1 MDLVTPGIGLI
12 FWTVIIFSILLFVLK
27 KFAWNPINNAVKTR
41 EESIRSALKAADKA
55 RDEMHKLQDDNE
67 RIIKEARKEREVI
80 MKEASEVKEKI
91 IAEAKEKADTEAKK
105 LIEHARLSIQNE
117 KLGAINDIREQVA
130 RLSVEIAEKILREKL
145 KDDKEGKELVEK
157 LLKDIKLN

>member
-12 FWTVIIFSILLFVLK
+12 VWTVIIFSILLFVLW
-27 KFAWNPINNAVKTR
+27 KFAWNPINNAVQTR

-55 RDEMHKLQDDNE
+55 REEIQKLQETNE
-67 RIIKEARKEREVI
+67 KIMKEARKERELI
-80 MKEASEVKEKI
+80 MKEAKDVKEKI
-91 IAEAKEKADTEAKK
+91 IAEAREKADADAKK
-105 LIEHARLSIQNE
+105 LIEMARHSIQNE
-117 KLGAINDIREQVA
+117 KIGAINEIKQEVA

-145 KDDKEGKELVEK
+145 KDEKEGKELVEK